1 MEMSESIDMTRLSL
15 WQSPNQSCCQL
26 STEVTSSDSLGSV
39 EKDGAAA
46 SHDYGL
52 REKEGISWTLAEE
65 ATQQAC
71 QTAHPSV

>member
-52 REKEGISWTLAEE
+52 
-65 ATQQAC
+65 
-71 QTAHPSV
+71 